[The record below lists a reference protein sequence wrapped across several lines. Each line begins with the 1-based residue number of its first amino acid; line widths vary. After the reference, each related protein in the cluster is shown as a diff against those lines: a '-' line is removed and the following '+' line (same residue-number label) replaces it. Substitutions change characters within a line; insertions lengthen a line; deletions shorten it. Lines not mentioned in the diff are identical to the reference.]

1 MANTPLSNQ
10 ISNRNFLSPV
20 GFKFIISKNPKI
32 SFFCNSV
39 KLPEIS
45 LPTLTQPSYLKD
57 IDVPGDKIDYGDLVI
72 KFLVD
77 EDMVNYVAIH
87 NWITGIGFPESTNQ
101 FKELT
106 TNDLGIRDLLEITSD
121 ASLQILN
128 SNYQVNS
135 TIKFKDVY
143 PVSLTPLEFE
153 SNATDIRYFT
163 SQAIFKYTIYN
174 ILGKDG
180 KEL

>member
-1 MANTPLSNQ
+1 MSSSPLANQ
-10 ISNRNFLSPV
+10 IQNRNFLSPV

-32 SFFCNSV
+32 SFFCNSA
-39 KLPEIS
+39 KLPEIT
-45 LPTLTQPSYLKD
+45 LPTLTQSSYLKD
-57 IDVPGDKIDYGDLVI
+57 IDVPGDKIEYGDLVI

-77 EDMVNYVAIH
+77 EDMVNYVAMH
-87 NWITGIGFPESTNQ
+87 NWITGIGFPESTSQ

-128 SNYQVNS
+128 SNYQVNA

-163 SQAIFKYTIYN
+163 AQATFKYTIYN